1 MTGKSVIL
9 RGLNLGIATLAITA
23 PAWSQEAAPPA
34 GQAGAAPREV
44 VVVQA
49 RKRDEAIEDVPAS
62 VTAITADTIEQLGL
76 ESVEEFV
83 RQIPGGTLVGSGP
96 EYLDDIA
103 LRGQGGGRLGFS
115 ESTTGI
121 YRDGIFV
128 AGGGFG
134 GRTFSRIDFLDMA
147 SMEVYRGPQGALYG
161 RNAVGG
167 AVNVI
172 TTKPGDDINAKVSA
186 SYTDKERYELEAAAT
201 APLTDAFA
209 MRFAGYV
216 SDQQDG
222 DYRSSAGKTL
232 DTSEAWGARAS
243 GRLDLGDATR
253 LIASVESSSA
263 DDPAFSALGQHAV
276 LDAANPFVRVGLQ
289 DEGRVVINQTSV
301 SAELTH
307 DFEESSLTVLA
318 GYKTRDGD
326 RSNDDLDHFLG
337 VNNAAVRLID
347 NQGEDFERFG
357 AEARLASSG
366 SGKLQWMIG
375 GDAMAYTSDVYS
387 FRTGTVSL
395 PATSATA
402 IALRRQL
409 RRDELTEELSSYSL
423 FGLVGYD
430 LTDQVNVTAEA
441 RVQVDQKDFVF
452 QRTDT
457 DSLTNDAIAETSFSE
472 DWTRFLPAVSLNYEV
487 TGDTTLYGR
496 IATGYRPGGFNPT
509 PEVGFLDKTAY
520 DPEDVYS
527 IEAGVK
533 GVYRFGRTTVRPQ
546 LALFYS
552 ETDNVQQTTTLS
564 PTQTAFSLQNVGGN
578 FIYGGEFELFVSTP
592 VLGGMFTTNIGLSGT
607 NGEFNE
613 GTSIIFSGATFDL
626 SGQRVPRTRDYIV
639 NFNPAYT
646 RPIFGDYSGYISF
659 NAQAAGGG
667 YDNAT
672 RTRES
677 QPYEIYDL
685 SIGVVSSNWRL
696 IAYAKNMTDEIYR
709 VVEVN
714 NNSYYN
720 TPRSYGVR
728 LVVSY

>member
-1 MTGKSVIL
+1 MSAKAASL
-9 RGLNLGIATLAITA
+9 RGLNVSLFALAIAAPSWAQQPA
-23 PAWSQEAAPPA
+23 PADSTPAAA
-34 GQAGAAPREV
+34 TTEV

-62 VTAITADTIEQLGL
+62 VTAITSDTIERLGL

-121 YRDGIFV
+121 YRDGLFV

-186 SYTDKERYELEAAAT
+186 SYADTERYELEAAAS
-201 APLTDAFA
+201 APVTDSFA

-222 DYRSSAGKTL
+222 FYRSSAGRVL
-232 DTSEAWGARAS
+232 DTSEAWGGRAS
-243 GRLDLGDATR
+243 ARFDLGDATR
-253 LIASVESSSA
+253 IDASVEASRG

-276 LDAANPFVRVGLQ
+276 LDAADAFKRVGLQ
-289 DEGRVVINQTSV
+289 DEGRVVIDQTSITTG
-301 SAELTH
+301 LTH
-307 DFEESSLTVLA
+307 DFADSTLTVLA
-318 GYKTRDGD
+318 GYKNRQGD
-326 RSNDDLDHFLG
+326 RANDDLDHFLG

-347 NQGEDFERFG
+347 NQGEDFQRFG
-357 AEARLASSG
+357 AEARLSSSG
-366 SGKLQWMIG
+366 SGKFQWMVG
-375 GDAMAYTSDVYS
+375 GDAMTYTSDVYS
-387 FRTGTVSL
+387 LRTGTVTL

-409 RRDELTEELSSYSL
+409 RRDELTEELVSYSL
-423 FGLVGYD
+423 FGLAGYD
-430 LTDQVNVTAEA
+430 LTDQINVTAEA

-452 QRTDT
+452 ERTDT
-457 DSLTNDAIAETSFSE
+457 DTLTNDAIAETSFSE
-472 DWTRFLPAVSLNYEV
+472 EWTRFLPAVSLNYEV
-487 TGDTTLYGR
+487 TSDTTLYGR

-527 IEAGVK
+527 IEGGVK
-533 GVYRFGRTTVRPQ
+533 GVYRFGRTVVRPQ
-546 LALFYS
+546 LAIFYS

-578 FIYGGEFELFVSTP
+578 YIYGGEFELFVSTP
-592 VLGGMFTTNIGLSGT
+592 LLGGTLTTNLGLSGT
-607 NGEFNE
+607 DGQFDD
-613 GTSIIFSGATFDL
+613 GTSIIFSGAINDL
-626 SGQRVPRTRDYIV
+626 SGQRVPRTRDHIV
-639 NFNPAYT
+639 NINPAYS
-646 RPIFGDYSGYISF
+646 RPLFGDYSGFISF
-659 NAQAAGGG
+659 NMQAAGGG

-677 QPYEIYDL
+677 PAYEIYDL
-685 SIGVVSSNWRL
+685 SLGVVANNWRL

-714 NNSYYN
+714 NNSYFN
-720 TPRSYGVR
+720 TPRTYGVR
-728 LVVSY
+728 LVMNY